1 MRRRSRWIV
10 LTVLSVVIA
19 ACGAGEDSSTTTTT
33 TATTTTLAPGTTQ
46 ALPTTTT
53 TLAPGT
59 TTTTVAPTT
68 TTSETTTTTSSSGLP
83 GEPIDFGPNQGDIL
97 AVIGVAHDDV
107 LNLRAKPG
115 ASQEIVAGIPPTYA
129 DLVALGETR
138 QLPGAMW
145 IAVDYGTRTGWVNLR
160 YIGYLGVTTDET
172 ATIEANL
179 GSTPTAETML
189 ELGRIVAESLASDE
203 PASDI
208 VVSVAPSV
216 GDLGEVTY
224 DVIGLGDDAV
234 RGLRLHVF
242 GQPIDEGFSLKTV
255 EMTTL
260 CGRGADADGAC
271 V

>member
-1 MRRRSRWIV
+1 
-10 LTVLSVVIA
+10 
-19 ACGAGEDSSTTTTT
+19 
-33 TATTTTLAPGTTQ
+33 
-46 ALPTTTT
+46 
-53 TLAPGT
+53 
-59 TTTTVAPTT
+59 
-68 TTSETTTTTSSSGLP
+68 
-83 GEPIDFGPNQGDIL
+83 
-97 AVIGVAHDDV
+97 V

-115 ASQEIVAGIPPTYA
+115 ASQDIVAGIPPTYA

-138 QLPGAMW
+138 QLPGGMW

-160 YIGYLGVTTDET
+160 YIGYLGATTDPT
-172 ATIEANL
+172 ATIVANL

-203 PASDI
+203 PASDL

-255 EMTTL
+255 EMTAL
-260 CGRGADADGAC
+260 CGRGADDDGGC
-271 V
+271 I

>member
-1 MRRRSRWIV
+1 LRRRSRWIV

-33 TATTTTLAPGTTQ
+33 TPTTTTLAPGTTQ

-53 TLAPGT
+53 LAPGT
-59 TTTTVAPTT
+59 TTTTSPPTT
-68 TTSETTTTTSSSGLP
+68 TISETTTTTSSSGLP

-160 YIGYLGVTTDET
+160 YIGYLGATTDET
-172 ATIEANL
+172 ATIVANL